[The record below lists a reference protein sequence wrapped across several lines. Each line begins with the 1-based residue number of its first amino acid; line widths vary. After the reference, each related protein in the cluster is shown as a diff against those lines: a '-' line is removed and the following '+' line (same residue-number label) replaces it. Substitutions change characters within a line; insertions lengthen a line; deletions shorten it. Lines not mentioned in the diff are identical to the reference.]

1 MMGIRKITPGGHEY
15 LVGNVACGDRDLDAG
30 ETLADYYFRHGYPPG
45 QWFGAAA
52 AELGMTGEVTAAQ
65 MQALFGEGR
74 HPDADGIE
82 ARAIA
87 AGMSP
92 NKALEATKLGNR
104 FPRFGNIDDLRTKIR
119 EAYTAYNT
127 ERGRKAN
134 APINEIDRA
143 RIRRDVQTRTF
154 TEVHG
159 AAPSSH
165 EELDAW
171 LSEQRRMLKT
181 ATAGYELVF
190 APPKSVSTAWALGDS
205 ATRERIADVHRQAVR
220 NTLTHLEQHAAFTRK
235 GAGGLAQLNT
245 GGIAAT
251 LFEHWDSRSGDP
263 HLHTHVP
270 VSTKVQS
277 PDGKWTS
284 LDGRTLLAASV
295 TLSEFYNS
303 RVRDLMREQ
312 GANFSQRPQHGIDL
326 KRPVWELDGVPPELL
341 DGFSQRSAAVE
352 RERARGIVA
361 HRREH
366 GREPTSKELLEIG
379 RRAQYATR
387 HAKQPA
393 QSLSQHLARWREQA
407 VEIIG
412 TGSVTRLGQRVF
424 GASPDTRM
432 DIDLPSL
439 ATATLSEVSEHYAHF
454 NQWNLLAEAHR
465 QSAHVLV
472 PASEREQLVDRIVQT
487 VLDGSETVALQAPAL
502 VEEPN
507 SLRRTDGESVF
518 IEHRSQRWTTHQT
531 LREEAALAAW
541 GQRRDG
547 QRITPDT
554 VEAAMRKARLNPGQR
569 AAVTGFATSGRRA
582 QLLLAP
588 AGSGKTTTMRVF
600 ADAWRSAGGRVFA
613 FGPSARAAQELGNAI
628 DARPHTLH
636 QVTTAQQL
644 GTAERSFDF
653 ARGDVLI
660 IDEAAMAG
668 THTLHSVARY
678 ALERGADVR
687 LVGDDRQLSA
697 VEAGGA
703 VRWFSLQ
710 NPDSVLRLREIV
722 RFHDRGQA
730 QASLLLHS
738 ADPAGLDYYFDRE
751 WVQGGSRET
760 MRAAAHRAWRADL
773 DQGRQSLLIVPS
785 NEDVV
790 DLNLQARELRLA
802 RGDVD
807 SQQPVRLHDGTAASG
822 GDWVVTRHND
832 RLKTLFRGT
841 DFVKNGDTW
850 TVQRVHRDG
859 ALKLRH
865 QTSGGT
871 LVLPAEY
878 VRSHV
883 ELAYAAT
890 VNRVQGMT
898 SEHTAHGVVTRGLSR
913 EQLYTLV
920 TRARGENRL
929 FVETHEHT
937 LDSHRETPLESTPR
951 GVLETALTRSSAE
964 TSATEEMRASLGVEE
979 SLHTLVARHTY
990 VADIGSEDRIETVLA
1005 EHVPELRELPA
1016 AGALRQQLRSAEH
1029 LGWQAERLV
1038 PALTAALDDADD
1050 PAALL
1055 TWRVG
1060 NVLENEHPPARTASP
1075 TYAQLNRWRNIIE
1088 RHDSTAAPEDPEW
1101 MPVWE
1106 RAAAAA
1112 VDGINADV
1120 AIHHAAHGLATRP
1133 STDPMSAADFAADA
1147 VTAAYADQ
1155 HDAGAGWQ
1163 PPLPWLARPDH
1174 RSLNA
1179 DEADYLQ
1186 RLQAAIHSR
1195 NTELRAAVAADP
1207 PRWTAGLGP
1216 RPGDDPEAAARWDE
1230 LAGLAA
1236 AFRETYGI
1244 DTTDPARPLGAPPE
1258 GHSLRARAWHQ
1269 LIEHWTPEL
1278 TTPSSEPQN
1287 SRAEQ
1292 LRAGFG
1298 EPLFAALNDTDPLTE
1313 TRTETPLSTT
1323 VHAHED
1329 LARQLLDSAAR
1340 NVLTEYA
1347 PQTLGA
1353 PAEEALLA
1361 TLRGA
1366 ARTGWQLDR
1375 LVPQVADLAG
1385 ARDPA
1390 ALLTWH
1396 LQRHLAAHEPPAP
1409 TTDPSAE
1416 QIERW
1421 QHLVTAATGRAAPD
1435 TASWQLVWRH
1445 AAAAELDGLD
1455 IETTL
1460 TRTAA
1465 ELDHHRGQLDP
1476 REVAQH
1482 LVDQLAAQRDAGFGD
1497 QPALPWMTLPPAELR
1512 HDHPEIAER
1521 LHQHND
1527 AARDRLKELRTEVA
1541 TNPPQWTGG
1550 LGERPEHDTTAA
1562 QRWDELAALT
1572 AAWRETYNVRTTS
1585 PEVPLGPEP
1594 TSNTARA
1601 DAWRALTQDWKSPMN
1616 PEQYANTQYRLD
1628 SLRDEVL
1635 DTREDLRDDHHVEY
1649 REEDDELDR
1658 RRAEREEQQASHSHG
1673 TGSSLNL

>member
-1 MMGIRKITPGGHEY
+1 MLRMMGIRKITPGGHEY

-52 AELGMTGEVTAAQ
+52 ANLGMTGEVTAAQ

-92 NKALEATKLGNR
+92 AKALEATKLGNR

-143 RIRRDVQTRTF
+143 RIRRDVQGRAF

-171 LSEQRRMLKT
+171 LAEQRRMLKT

-190 APPKSVSTAWALGDS
+190 APPKSVSTAWALGNTP
-205 ATRERIADVHRQAVR
+205 TRERIADVHRQAVR
-220 NTLTHLEQHAAFTRK
+220 DTLKHLEQHAAFTRK
-235 GAGGLAQLNT
+235 GAGGLAQLNA

-303 RVRDLMREQ
+303 RVRDLMREH
-312 GANFSQRPQHGIDL
+312 GANFSERPQHGIDL
-326 KRPVWELDGVPPELL
+326 KRPVWELDGVPSELL
-341 DGFSQRSAAVE
+341 DGFSQRAAAVE
-352 RERARGIVA
+352 RERARGIVD
-361 HRREH
+361 HRRET

-393 QSLSQHLARWREQA
+393 QSLSQHVARWRAQA
-407 VEIIG
+407 AEIIG
-412 TGSVTRLGQRVF
+412 DAAVSGLGKRVF
-424 GASPDTRM
+424 SSQREKQSEV
-432 DIDLPSL
+432 DLPSL
-439 ATATLSEVSEHYAHF
+439 AAATLAEVSEHYAHF

-465 QSAHVLV
+465 QSARLV
-472 PASEREQLVDRIVQT
+472 VPTAEREQLVDRIVQT
-487 VLDGSETVALQAPAL
+487 VLDEAETVPLQAPAL
-502 VEEPN
+502 VEEPD
-507 SLRRTDGESVF
+507 SLRRADGESVF

-547 QRITPDT
+547 QRITPET
-554 VEAAMRKARLNPGQR
+554 VENAVRKARLNTGQQ
-569 AAVTGFATSGRRA
+569 AAVTGFATSGRRV

-600 ADAWRSAGGRVFA
+600 ADSWRSAGGRVFA
-613 FGPSARAAQELGNAI
+613 FGPSARAAQELGHAI

-644 GTAERSFDF
+644 GTVERSFDF

-668 THTLHSVARY
+668 THTLHAVTRY

-710 NPDSVLRLREIV
+710 NPDSVLRLREVV

-738 ADPAGLDYYFDRE
+738 ADPAGLDYYFERD
-751 WVQGGSRET
+751 WVQGGSRES
-760 MRAAAHRAWRADL
+760 MREAAHLAWRSDL
-773 DQGRQSLLIVPS
+773 DNGRQSLLIVPT

-790 DLNLQARELRLA
+790 DLNLQARELRLS

-807 SQQPVRLHDGTAASG
+807 PQQSVRLHDGTAASA
-822 GDWVVTRHND
+822 GDWIVTRHND

-859 ALKLRH
+859 ALRLRH
-865 QTSGGT
+865 QANGGT

-878 VRSHV
+878 VREHV

-898 SEHTAHGVVTRGLSR
+898 SKYTAHGIVTRGLSR
-913 EQLYTLV
+913 EQLYTLL

-937 LDSHRETPLESTPR
+937 LDSHQETPLESTPR
-951 GVLETALTRSSAE
+951 GVLETALQRSSAE
-964 TSATEEMRASLGVEE
+964 TSATEELRGSLGAEE
-979 SLHTLVARHTY
+979 SLHTLVSRHTY
-990 VADIGSEDRIETVLA
+990 VADIGSEERIETVLA
-1005 EHVPELRELPA
+1005 EHVPDFRDLPV

-1029 LGWQAERLV
+1029 LGWQVERVV
-1038 PALTAALDDADD
+1038 PALASALDDADD

-1055 TWRVG
+1055 TWRIG
-1060 NVLENEHPPARTASP
+1060 NVLEHEQPPARTASP
-1075 TYAQLNRWRNIIE
+1075 TYTQLNRWRSIIE

-1112 VDGINADV
+1112 LDGLDADAAV
-1120 AIHHAAHGLATRP
+1120 RRAAHGLATRP
-1133 STDPMSAADFAADA
+1133 DADPMSAAAFVNDA
-1147 VTAAYADQ
+1147 VTAGCDDQ
-1155 HDAGAGWQ
+1155 HAKPTSTPSIRIKRRRWRA
-1163 PPLPWLARPDH
+1163 P
-1174 RSLNA
+1174 
-1179 DEADYLQ
+1179 
-1186 RLQAAIHSR
+1186 
-1195 NTELRAAVAADP
+1195 RAASWRPRCNGRQRRP
-1207 PRWTAGLGP
+1207 PRP
-1216 RPGDDPEAAARWDE
+1216 RNCAVRSVPRSRCTPWSPGTPTSPTSVPKSASKRCWRSTSPT
-1230 LAGLAA
+1230 
-1236 AFRETYGI
+1236 FETY
-1244 DTTDPARPLGAPPE
+1244 R
-1258 GHSLRARAWHQ
+1258 S
-1269 LIEHWTPEL
+1269 PEL
-1278 TTPSSEPQN
+1278 CVSSCAVPNTWAGKSSGWSPHWLRRSTTPTIQ
-1287 SRAEQ
+1287 
-1292 LRAGFG
+1292 
-1298 EPLFAALNDTDPLTE
+1298 
-1313 TRTETPLSTT
+1313 
-1323 VHAHED
+1323 
-1329 LARQLLDSAAR
+1329 
-1340 NVLTEYA
+1340 
-1347 PQTLGA
+1347 
-1353 PAEEALLA
+1353 
-1361 TLRGA
+1361 
-1366 ARTGWQLDR
+1366 
-1375 LVPQVADLAG
+1375 
-1385 ARDPA
+1385 
-1390 ALLTWH
+1390 
-1396 LQRHLAAHEPPAP
+1396 
-1409 TTDPSAE
+1409 
-1416 QIERW
+1416 
-1421 QHLVTAATGRAAPD
+1421 
-1435 TASWQLVWRH
+1435 
-1445 AAAAELDGLD
+1445 
-1455 IETTL
+1455 
-1460 TRTAA
+1460 
-1465 ELDHHRGQLDP
+1465 P
-1476 REVAQH
+1476 RC
-1482 LVDQLAAQRDAGFGD
+1482 
-1497 QPALPWMTLPPAELR
+1497 
-1512 HDHPEIAER
+1512 
-1521 LHQHND
+1521 
-1527 AARDRLKELRTEVA
+1527 
-1541 TNPPQWTGG
+1541 
-1550 LGERPEHDTTAA
+1550 
-1562 QRWDELAALT
+1562 
-1572 AAWRETYNVRTTS
+1572 
-1585 PEVPLGPEP
+1585 
-1594 TSNTARA
+1594 
-1601 DAWRALTQDWKSPMN
+1601 
-1616 PEQYANTQYRLD
+1616 
-1628 SLRDEVL
+1628 
-1635 DTREDLRDDHHVEY
+1635 
-1649 REEDDELDR
+1649 
-1658 RRAEREEQQASHSHG
+1658 
-1673 TGSSLNL
+1673 